1 MKKFLGGASALA
13 LLLGLS
19 APGFAADVTILGGS
33 VTSADAISANAEFQD
48 TTNDVIIGDDLLDND
63 AKYDGQ
69 MLFQATT
76 FTDQDVDV
84 NNFNTGINGS
94 QQGGIAVAVVNDNEC
109 NCGAVS
115 INWLDQ
121 TADNSIDVAD
131 DGPDDNGVYDARMAF
146 GLDTFRNQDVV
157 VNNFNSG
164 WNASQQGGIAITG
177 ATGTLTTP

>member
-1 MKKFLGGASALA
+1 MKKLLGGASALA

-19 APGFAADVTILGGS
+19 AQGIAAEVTILGGS
-33 VTSADAISANAEFQD
+33 VTNADAISANAEFQD
-48 TTNDVIIGDDLLDND
+48 TTNDVIVGDDLVDDQAL
-63 AKYDGQ
+63 YDGE
-69 MLFQATT
+69 MLFGDTT
-76 FTDQDVDV
+76 FQDQDVDV

-94 QQGGIAVAVVNDNEC
+94 QQGGIAVAVVNDNDC

-121 TADNSIDVAD
+121 EADNSIDVDD
-131 DGPDDNGVYDARMAF
+131 DGLDDDGIYDGTMHFGVN
-146 GLDTFRNQDVV
+146 TFRHQDVA

-164 WNASQQGGIAITG
+164 WNAAQQGGIAITG